1 MDHQWGDWPSK
12 SRPMSLLDVGCVSQ
26 LIHAICIL
34 NTASSNQQWHWKS
47 SIHIPFINDC
57 PIESFWK
64 KRTWD
69 LTPPFVIF
77 PFFPFDLAVIT
88 GSRDFPPPIPSSFA
102 ARRSLGASR
111 RPRVGPEGTGARLR
125 HPRGL
130 LHSRG
135 AEETWENPNGNP
147 PKTGAEKIR
156 ILWIF
161 TGLWGKNSSRCFG
174 VTILIYTWLLY
185 CDIYL
190 LPYTQ
195 SGKSVQRLFESNKSQ
210 WDAAH
215 SGSHRSQ
222 CNIVQISMGRCVPAI
237 IYFV

>member
-174 VTILIYTWLLY
+174 GYYTYLYLITILRHIFTTLH
-185 CDIYL
+185 
-190 LPYTQ
+190 PV
-195 SGKSVQRLFESNKSQ
+195 GKVSATSVWK
-210 WDAAH
+210 
-215 SGSHRSQ
+215 
-222 CNIVQISMGRCVPAI
+222 
-237 IYFV
+237 